1 MRSSVDKKRADKWPG
16 AVPECPFGLAVEIEC
31 WETRQPP
38 QRGLDKMPV
47 EAERRRGENRGR
59 RFPRGAGVTLS
70 FPGEKREMTVQL
82 MDLSEWGLGV
92 ETLEPLPVGARL
104 VASGQFFSISSG
116 LGPRRCVRVVHCRSH
131 DTAYRC
137 GLAFDD
143 IHSSSQE
150 KQQKQERQQTPP
162 QCEDVDSS
170 LEDHYET
177 LQVSANADTD
187 TIQRVYRMLAQR
199 FHPDNTETGDEAAFR
214 AVLQAFHVLS
224 HPEKRAAYDVQY
236 RASRTLRWKIF
247 HQPSAARGIQGE
259 QQTRR
264 GILALLYTKRLEQPG
279 KPGMIIKD
287 LETLLGCPREHLD
300 FSLWYLKS
308 KSLVS
313 ATDSGRYEITAEGV
327 DNFQEAELGKSG
339 GSSALLLGAAASNF
353 PAKVTN
359 GNS

>member
-1 MRSSVDKKRADKWPG
+1 
-16 AVPECPFGLAVEIEC
+16 
-31 WETRQPP
+31 
-38 QRGLDKMPV
+38 MPV
-47 EAERRRGENRGR
+47 EAERRRGQDRGR

-70 FPGEKREMTVQL
+70 FPGSGKPEMTVQL
-82 MDLSEWGLGV
+82 TDLSEWGLGV
-92 ETLEPLPVGARL
+92 EASEALPVGERI
-104 VASGQFFSISSG
+104 VASGQFFSASSAM
-116 LGPRRCVRVVHCRSH
+116 GPRRYVRVVHCRSH

-143 IHSSSQE
+143 IHAASEEKQ
-150 KQQKQERQQTPP
+150 KQQKSQQSQPAKQP
-162 QCEDVDSS
+162 DVDSS
-170 LEDHYET
+170 FVDHYET
-177 LQVSANADTD
+177 LQISANADSE

-214 AVLQAFHVLS
+214 TVLQAFHVLS
-224 HPEKRAAYDVQY
+224 DPAQRAAYDVHY

-247 HQPSAARGIQGE
+247 DQPSAARGINGE

-264 GILALLYTKRLEQPG
+264 GILALLYTKRLEQPD

-287 LETLLGCPREHLD
+287 LESLLGCPREHLD

-327 DNFQEAELGKSG
+327 DNFQEAELSKAGNPSP
-339 GSSALLLGAAASNF
+339 LLLEAAADKS
-353 PAKVTN
+353 PAEVTHGDN
-359 GNS
+359 WSADLEHLLHQHGE